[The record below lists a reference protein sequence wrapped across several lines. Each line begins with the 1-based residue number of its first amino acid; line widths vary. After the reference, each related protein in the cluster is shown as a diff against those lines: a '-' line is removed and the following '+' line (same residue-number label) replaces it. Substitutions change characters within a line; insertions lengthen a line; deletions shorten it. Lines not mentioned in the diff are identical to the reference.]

1 MRLSAQTKRCRK
13 ARYDLNSTTRR
24 QRNDNALYA
33 AKQPP
38 QSWRSTRSRASPPPT
53 TRLNKPRITRPAHDA
68 ASLPTMPPLPA
79 GVPPTAMLA
88 SPPSTPHCAPN
99 YLAPKA
105 RQRSQNS
112 CPRGEIAQAR
122 TMAEATLR
130 GHEFVGRRAWIARGR
145 ETGAGLWRA
154 WGEQR
159 QVCAG
164 RRWVRAERK

>member
-13 ARYDLNSTTRR
+13 ARYDLNSTTRT
-24 QRNDNALYA
+24 QRNNNALYA

-38 QSWRSTRSRASPPPT
+38 QSRRSTGSRASPPPT
-53 TRLNKPRITRPAHDA
+53 LDKPPDL
-68 ASLPTMPPLPA
+68 LPTMPPLPA

-130 GHEFVGRRAWIARGR
+130 GHEFVERRAWIARGR
-145 ETGAGLWRA
+145 ETDAGLWLA

-164 RRWVRAERK
+164 RRRVRAERT